1 MDLCCYRLFNEYIYF
16 FSVVVQG
23 ENGWGEESFEVE
35 AILDRTV
42 SEVICF
48 TVYILVILPQ
58 PLS

>member
-1 MDLCCYRLFNEYIYF
+1 MNIFNF

-48 TVYILVILPQ
+48 TVYILVILPV
-58 PLS
+58 LNH